1 MKKSSLYFST
11 ILLFMSSFTFGQTVN
26 WFERTTP
33 PNIDRIDP
41 PNWFSGLNNSEV
53 ELLLYT
59 KESSDLSISVH
70 PESEKYASLLK
81 VEKSKLNNY
90 YYVSLEIKK
99 QPSDNNIYF
108 IVNATGSSGSV
119 MIPYSI
125 IPKSANPQGLSQADA
140 MYLVFPDRFANGDA
154 SNDSVANYFQG
165 VHRDELKGRRGGDLK
180 GIQNH
185 LEYIADLGFTALWIN
200 PIVENNEKRD
210 SYHGYATTD
219 SYLIDPRIGTLEELK
234 SLTSSMQKKEIKHV
248 WDIVY
253 NHWGD
258 QHRLF
263 REMPDSNWFHWFPT
277 YTKTN
282 YRAETMMDPYASE
295 YDKNLMANGWFDKHM
310 PDLNQQDHHL
320 SKYLIQNSIWWVEMG
335 NIDAFRIDT
344 YSYPDQLFMSKLNE
358 ALIKEYPNLFLFGET
373 WVQGS
378 AVQAWFT
385 EGKKVGQNFD
395 SNLDGVTDFQ
405 LYFAITKGLTEPFGW
420 EEGLRRIELDLAHD
434 HLYAKPENLVTFLD
448 NHDLARIY
456 SLLNKD
462 FEKWKIAHAMLL
474 TLRGI
479 PCVYY
484 GTEILLT
491 GFCDPDAHVREE
503 FPGGWPDHRV
513 NAFEKK
519 GRTDIQNEA
528 FDFIQSLLNYRKK
541 NEWLATS
548 RLTQFVPND
557 NTYVYARKS
566 SDEKKAILCMYNLN
580 ETAFDFPMESLKEIT
595 KQVICGKN
603 ILTDE
608 KISWDKSF
616 SIPAKGFS
624 LIEISF

>member
-1 MKKSSLYFST
+1 
-11 ILLFMSSFTFGQTVN
+11 MSCFAFGQPGN

-33 PNIDRIDP
+33 PNIERIDP

-53 ELLLYT
+53 ELLFYT
-59 KESSDLSISVH
+59 KESSDLRISIH
-70 PESEKYASLLK
+70 PESEKFASILK

-99 QPSDNNIYF
+99 QPSDNYIFFN
-108 IVNATGSSGSV
+108 VNAAGSSGSL
-119 MIPYSI
+119 MIPYLI
-125 IPKSANPQGLSQADA
+125 IPKSGNPQGLTQADV

-154 SNDSVANYFQG
+154 TNDTVANYFQG

-185 LEYIADLGFTALWIN
+185 LDYIADLGFTALWIN

-219 SYLIDPRIGTLEELK
+219 SYLIDPRIGTLEELQ
-234 SLTSSMQKKEIKHV
+234 SLTSSMKKKEIKHV

-263 REMPDSNWFHWFPT
+263 RELPDSNWFHWFPT

-295 YDKNLMANGWFDKHM
+295 YDKNLMANGWFDSHM
-310 PDLNQQDHHL
+310 PDLNQQDPHL
-320 SKYLIQNSIWWVEMG
+320 SKYLIQNSIWWIEMG

-344 YSYPDQLFMSKLNE
+344 YSYPDQLFMSNLNA
-358 ALIKEYPNLFLFGET
+358 ALKREYPNFFLFGET

-378 AVQAWFT
+378 AVQAWFP

-405 LYFAITKGLTEPFGW
+405 LYSALTKGLAEPFGW

-434 HLYAKPENLVTFLD
+434 HLYAHPENLVTFLD
-448 NHDLARIY
+448 NHDLPRIY

-462 FEKWKIAHAMLL
+462 FEKWKMAHAMLL

-479 PCVYY
+479 PCIYY
-484 GTEILLT
+484 GTEILMT

-503 FPGGWPDHRV
+503 FPGGWSDHKMS
-513 NAFEKK
+513 AFEKK
-519 GRTDIQNEA
+519 GRTEIQNEA
-528 FDFIQSLLNYRKK
+528 FAFIQTLLNYRKK
-541 NEWLATS
+541 NKWLATS
-548 RLTQFVPND
+548 RLTQFVPNF
-557 NTYVYARKS
+557 NTYIYARKS
-566 SDEKKAILCMYNLN
+566 ADGKKAILCMYNLN
-580 ETAFDFPMESLKEIT
+580 EIPFDFPMESLNEIT
-595 KQVICGKN
+595 THVNCGKN
-603 ILTDE
+603 ILTGE
-608 KISWDKSF
+608 KMSWDNTL

-624 LIEISF
+624 IIEISF

>member
-1 MKKSSLYFST
+1 
-11 ILLFMSSFTFGQTVN
+11 MSSFVCGQTNN

-33 PNIDRIDP
+33 PSIERIDP
-41 PNWFSGLNNSEV
+41 PNWFSGLENSEV
-53 ELLLYT
+53 ELLFYT
-59 KESSDLSISVH
+59 EESNDLKISMH
-70 PESEKYASLLK
+70 PESKKYATIIK

-90 YYVSLEIKK
+90 YFVKLEIKK

-108 IVNATGSSGSV
+108 TVNAAGSSGSS

-125 IPKSANPQGLSQADA
+125 VPKSANPQGLTQADA

-154 SNDSVANYFQG
+154 TNDTVANYFQG
-165 VHRDELKGRRGGDLK
+165 AQRDELKGRRGGDLK

-185 LEYIADLGFTALWIN
+185 LDYIADLGFTALWIN

-219 SYLIDPRIGTLEELK
+219 SYLIDPRIGTLEELQ
-234 SLTSSMQKKEIKHV
+234 SLTSIMKKKEIKHV

-258 QHRLF
+258 QHKLF
-263 REMPDSNWFHWFPT
+263 RELPDSNWFHWFPN

-295 YDKNLMANGWFDKHM
+295 YDKNLMTNGWFDTHM
-310 PDLNQQDHHL
+310 PDLNQQDPHL
-320 SKYLIQNSIWWVEMG
+320 SKYLIQNSIWWIEMG

-344 YSYPDQLFMSKLNE
+344 YSYPDQAFMSELNKV
-358 ALIKEYPNLFLFGET
+358 IKKEYPNFFLFGET

-378 AVQAWFT
+378 AVQAWFP

-395 SNLDGVTDFQ
+395 SNLNGVTDFQ
-405 LYFAITKGLTEPFGW
+405 LYFALTKGLAEPFGW
-420 EEGLRRIELDLAHD
+420 EEGLRRIELNLAHD
-434 HLYAKPENLVTFLD
+434 HLYAHPENLVTFLD
-448 NHDLARIY
+448 NHDLPRIY
-456 SLLNKD
+456 SLLNND
-462 FEKWKIAHAMLL
+462 FEKWKMAHAMLL

-479 PCVYY
+479 PCIYY
-484 GTEILLT
+484 GTEILMT

-503 FPGGWPDHRV
+503 FPGGWIDHPV

-528 FDFIQSLLNYRKK
+528 FAFIQTLLNYRKK

-557 NTYVYARKS
+557 NTYAYARKS
-566 SDEKKAILCMYNLN
+566 SDGKKAILCIYNLN
-580 ETAFDFPMESLKEIT
+580 GNAFDFPMETLKEIT
-595 KQVICGKN
+595 KQINCGKD
-603 ILTDE
+603 ILNNE
-608 KISWDKSF
+608 KTSWDRTL

>member
-1 MKKSSLYFST
+1 M
-11 ILLFMSSFTFGQTVN
+11 FMSCFVFGQN
-26 WFERTTP
+26 SEY
-33 PNIDRIDP
+33 ISRIDP
-41 PNWFSGLNNSEV
+41 PNWFSGMDNKEV
-53 ELLLYT
+53 ELLFYSNGPE
-59 KESSDLSISVH
+59 KLSISLDSV
-70 PESEKYASLLK
+70 SAKYATIKS

-90 YYVSLEIKK
+90 YFVNLTILSQPKSNYLFFEISKAGHT
-99 QPSDNNIYF
+99 
-108 IVNATGSSGSV
+108 ATAV
-119 MIPYSI
+119 HPYSI
-125 IPKSANPQGLSQADA
+125 NPKATLPKGLSQEDA
-140 MYLVFPDRFANGDA
+140 IYMVFPDRFANGDA
-154 SNDSVANYFQG
+154 SNDTVTNYFQG
-165 VHRDELKGRRGGDLK
+165 AHRDELKGRRGGDLK

-185 LEYIADLGFTALWIN
+185 LDYIADLGFTALWIN
-200 PIVENNEKRD
+200 PIVENNEKID

-219 SYLIDPRIGTLEELK
+219 SYLIDPRIGTLEELY
-234 SLTSSMQKKEIKHV
+234 SLTTSMKKKEIKHV
-248 WDIVY
+248 WDVVY

-295 YDKNLMANGWFDKHM
+295 YDKNLMANGWFDRHM
-310 PDLNQQDHHL
+310 PDLNQQDPHL
-320 SKYLIQNSIWWVEMG
+320 SKYLIQNSIWWIEMG

-344 YSYPDQLFMSKLNE
+344 YSYPDQLFMSNLN
-358 ALIKEYPNLFLFGET
+358 AAVKREYPNFFLFGET

-378 AVQAWFT
+378 AVQAWFP

-395 SNLDGVTDFQ
+395 SKLDGVTDFQ
-405 LYFAITKGLTEPFGW
+405 LYFSVTKGLTEPFGW

-434 HLYAKPENLVTFLD
+434 HLYSKPENLVTFLD

-462 FEKWKIAHAMLL
+462 FEKWKMAHAMLL

-479 PCVYY
+479 PCIYY
-484 GTEILLT
+484 GTEILMT

-503 FPGGWPDHRV
+503 FPGGWPDHKV

-519 GRTDIQNEA
+519 GRSEIQNEA
-528 FDFIQSLLNYRKK
+528 FYFIQSLLNYRNK

-566 SDEKKAILCMYNLN
+566 TDGKKAILCMYNLN

-595 KQVICGKN
+595 NQINCGKN
-603 ILTDE
+603 ILTEE
-608 KISWDKSF
+608 KISWDKTL
-616 SIPAKGFS
+616 SIPSKGFS